1 MDNFSQF
8 YEQFL
13 TESFNVTSVDRLNLT
28 LLSGLKSEH
37 PEHKE
42 SDFFHVQNL
51 GGEDY
56 YIALPGG
63 SLGVRTNNGDI
74 FHHNKYA
81 GTYEKQ
87 FTLIELS
94 DFIEQLG
101 ANIELPADNNNLQEL
116 QGYDDRLKIEQ
127 PEEEPEE
134 EPQPEYDYDP
144 DETEQISEP
153 KSEEEV
159 QRQNDLNNRL
169 SPELRQMADED
180 EIEASTHSD
189 VRDFLEDT
197 FDSPADV
204 RQPIILYG
212 DPGIGKTVSLRQS
225 SKVFAEKSN
234 NRTPVTFDL
243 ATAVLGGLDKD
254 SGVKWD
260 AVINNPRKYYVLL
273 EIRITSMNISDLVGA
288 TKLTKL
294 ETDYT
299 ELQKADVVEPW
310 NNENIKKQAEEIVQV
325 VFPGGMYG
333 WRGLLMNEH
342 ASGMLFF
349 DEVNLVE
356 SPFWLAQIMPFLD
369 ENSRNI
375 GNNQNW
381 IVVGAANIGPEYAG
395 QAQEWSPA
403 QMSRQH
409 DIYMVVEP
417 QDWID
422 WAETGQGDAKGISP
436 HMIDFIRNGM
446 EEDTRLNKEHGGEGA
461 LEKKNVSSVQK
472 RDKYEPSADGALNR
486 LMHPTGGGRKP
497 LDPRG
502 IRRIG
507 IFLQTLL
514 ESWKDKVQTTNA
526 DETERKKL
534 FKKLVR
540 VPFDR
545 KITFKKWRE
554 DFWGWWGK
562 RGMSDEN
569 VISRFETDPHGKGEA
584 VQTHIIDKITGIS
597 NDSKVDTEKSGL
609 KGEGDNE
616 HWGIVEGEAETYGS
630 TKTLNDVQKAFIT
643 TTGHYGGGFD
653 TSIEDEP
660 NNDDI
665 RFIFKSLTLGQNED
679 ANIIM
684 SQTFQQVT
692 IEEVEKQI
700 STKERDR
707 YGIGSGWKIVGPE
720 HPGGTMV
727 PLYSPESGLEEGD
740 TTVKIPEVKIED
752 VKLYDSH
759 MLYYIVDLIA
769 QNHIKGTKKF
779 EDMEA
784 KFLKWFAKWVS
795 TDDNLG
801 KTTWT
806 KMTPEKFLQAVKFA
820 KGVKWVQEP
829 KWRTKF
835 DDNSIEKIQ
844 NAGQWPADQSD
855 VGIYTR
861 FFPGGRGLDGIYP
874 STSTRAPDQTHTY
887 QIPIPAIYDSEN
899 GKVNSGEWETKMI
912 SHWEEVRAII
922 DKEISELGDYQLP
935 VYPGEKGKTEKPGLD
950 TLANTDLGFGEGIKI
965 DYTTSSS
972 ELINMMNL
980 PLNDLSF
987 NDLLLIDTHYN
998 RK

>member
-234 NRTPVTFDL
+234 RT
-243 ATAVLGGLDKD
+243 
-254 SGVKWD
+254 
-260 AVINNPRKYYVLL
+260 L

-422 WAETGQGDAKGISP
+422 WAETGQGDA
-436 HMIDFIRNGM
+436 
-446 EEDTRLNKEHGGEGA
+446 
-461 LEKKNVSSVQK
+461 
-472 RDKYEPSADGALNR
+472 
-486 LMHPTGGGRKP
+486 
-497 LDPRG
+497 
-502 IRRIG
+502 
-507 IFLQTLL
+507 
-514 ESWKDKVQTTNA
+514 
-526 DETERKKL
+526 
-534 FKKLVR
+534 
-540 VPFDR
+540 
-545 KITFKKWRE
+545 
-554 DFWGWWGK
+554 
-562 RGMSDEN
+562 
-569 VISRFETDPHGKGEA
+569 
-584 VQTHIIDKITGIS
+584 
-597 NDSKVDTEKSGL
+597 
-609 KGEGDNE
+609 
-616 HWGIVEGEAETYGS
+616 
-630 TKTLNDVQKAFIT
+630 
-643 TTGHYGGGFD
+643 
-653 TSIEDEP
+653 
-660 NNDDI
+660 
-665 RFIFKSLTLGQNED
+665 
-679 ANIIM
+679 NI
-684 SQTFQQVT
+684 
-692 IEEVEKQI
+692 
-700 STKERDR
+700 
-707 YGIGSGWKIVGPE
+707 
-720 HPGGTMV
+720 
-727 PLYSPESGLEEGD
+727 
-740 TTVKIPEVKIED
+740 
-752 VKLYDSH
+752 
-759 MLYYIVDLIA
+759 
-769 QNHIKGTKKF
+769 
-779 EDMEA
+779 
-784 KFLKWFAKWVS
+784 
-795 TDDNLG
+795 
-801 KTTWT
+801 
-806 KMTPEKFLQAVKFA
+806 
-820 KGVKWVQEP
+820 
-829 KWRTKF
+829 
-835 DDNSIEKIQ
+835 
-844 NAGQWPADQSD
+844 
-855 VGIYTR
+855 
-861 FFPGGRGLDGIYP
+861 
-874 STSTRAPDQTHTY
+874 
-887 QIPIPAIYDSEN
+887 
-899 GKVNSGEWETKMI
+899 
-912 SHWEEVRAII
+912 
-922 DKEISELGDYQLP
+922 
-935 VYPGEKGKTEKPGLD
+935 
-950 TLANTDLGFGEGIKI
+950 
-965 DYTTSSS
+965 
-972 ELINMMNL
+972 
-980 PLNDLSF
+980 
-987 NDLLLIDTHYN
+987 
-998 RK
+998 